1 MAFDFLYS
9 DLMVMYILWEEFVGN
24 VSFLIN

>member
-9 DLMVMYILWEEFVGN
+9 DLMVMYILWEEFVGKT
-24 VSFLIN
+24 VFWMG